1 MQELQFDYFRGGEAE
16 QFSFYRVPKV
26 LFTAECFKNLSCEAK
41 VLYGLMLDRMGLSI
55 KNRWFDEEDRV
66 YIVFTVEEIME
77 LLNCKSQK
85 ATKLIKELDMEN
97 GIGLIE
103 KKRLGLGKPNVI
115 YVKNFMIRES
125 AELKG
130 RLETEGVLAGQ
141 NAEDAAEHKELCGVL
156 QNFENQKSRVLK
168 IKDQEFRESKIKNFE
183 NQKSGVL
190 KIENQEFRESK
201 IRSFENQN
209 SGSMKIKNQEFRKS
223 NSNNTDIND
232 TEKNDT
238 ISSYLSFSEQG
249 MKEDPMDMM
258 DAYRGIVRK
267 NISYDALVH
276 DAVYSQEQLDELVEL
291 IVEVMMLPDEMPVRI
306 AGSEKLAAVIK
317 SRFMK
322 LTMMHITYVLECLR
336 GSNSKIGNIKAYIL
350 TALYNATM
358 TMEHYYQ
365 AEVGHD
371 FHGS

>member
-1 MQELQFDYFRGGEAE
+1 
-16 QFSFYRVPKV
+16 
-26 LFTAECFKNLSCEAK
+26 
-41 VLYGLMLDRMGLSI
+41 
-55 KNRWFDEEDRV
+55 
-66 YIVFTVEEIME
+66 
-77 LLNCKSQK
+77 
-85 ATKLIKELDMEN
+85 
-97 GIGLIE
+97 
-103 KKRLGLGKPNVI
+103 
-115 YVKNFMIRES
+115 
-125 AELKG
+125 
-130 RLETEGVLAGQ
+130 
-141 NAEDAAEHKELCGVL
+141 
-156 QNFENQKSRVLK
+156 
-168 IKDQEFRESKIKNFE
+168 
-183 NQKSGVL
+183 
-190 KIENQEFRESK
+190 
-201 IRSFENQN
+201 
-209 SGSMKIKNQEFRKS
+209 MKIKHQEFRKS

-258 DAYRGIVRK
+258 DAYRGIVRR

-358 TMEHYYQ
+358 TMELYYQ

>member
-168 IKDQEFRESKIKNFE
+168 IKDQEFRESKI
-183 NQKSGVL
+183 
-190 KIENQEFRESK
+190 
-201 IRSFENQN
+201 RSFENQN

-258 DAYRGIVRK
+258 DAYRGIVRR

-365 AEVGHD
+365 AKVEHD

>member
-1 MQELQFDYFRGGEAE
+1 MQELQFDYFWGGEAE
-16 QFSFYRVPKV
+16 QFSFYRIPKL
-26 LFTAECFKNLSCEAK
+26 LFTADYFKVLSCEAK
-41 VLYGLMLDRMGLSI
+41 VLYGLMLDRMGLSY
-55 KNRWFDEEDRV
+55 KNQWFDAEGRV
-66 YIVFTVEEIME
+66 YIVFTVEDVIE
-77 LLNCKSQK
+77 LLNCGRQK
-85 ATKLIKELDMEN
+85 AIKILAELDSEK

-103 KKRLGLGKPNVI
+103 KRRLGLGKPNVI
-115 YVKNFMIRES
+115 FLKNFMRKDMSMEKVP
-125 AELKG
+125 EN
-130 RLETEGVLAGQ
+130 AGFS
-141 NAEDAAEHKELCGVL
+141 KKY
-156 QNFENQKSRVLK
+156 ENQTSRSMKNELQEVPKSNLQK
-168 IKDQEFRESKIKNFE
+168 YENQTSGSMKSELQEVRKSKIKKYE
-183 NQKSGVL
+183 NQT
-190 KIENQEFRESK
+190 
-201 IRSFENQN
+201 
-209 SGSMKIKNQEFRKS
+209 SGSMKIKNQEVRKS
-223 NSNNTDIND
+223 NSNNTNIND
-232 TEKNDT
+232 IEKNDT
-238 ISSYLSFSEQG
+238 ISSYLSFGEQG
-249 MKEDPMDMM
+249 MKKDPMDMM